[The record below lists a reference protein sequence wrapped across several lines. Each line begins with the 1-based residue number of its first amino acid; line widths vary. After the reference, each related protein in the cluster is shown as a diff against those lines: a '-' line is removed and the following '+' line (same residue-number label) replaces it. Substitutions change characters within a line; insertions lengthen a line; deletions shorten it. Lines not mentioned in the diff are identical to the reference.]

1 MNIIKRNGSE
11 AKFDLNK
18 IVIAVSKAN
27 AACERKELTQG
38 QINDIAEFVVVEAY
52 KMVEVPR

>member
-27 AACERKELTQG
+27 AACERAVAL
-38 QINDIAEFVVVEAY
+38 DD
-52 KMVEVPR
+52 